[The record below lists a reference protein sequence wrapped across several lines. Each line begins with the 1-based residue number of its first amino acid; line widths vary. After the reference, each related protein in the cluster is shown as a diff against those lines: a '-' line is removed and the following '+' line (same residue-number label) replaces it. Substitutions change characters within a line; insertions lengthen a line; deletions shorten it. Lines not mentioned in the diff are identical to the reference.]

1 MMTEQQLRMMM
12 EMFANPM
19 FKQGTEQ
26 FFKIAQQQGMEA
38 AKKFWGGSFGS
49 GTFDNNPFPDTEQM
63 IQRMTDFQAA
73 FGFMPLAKYEELN
86 KEYTNL
92 KVENQL
98 LRDTLRDLQQ
108 SFIAENS
115 TKAQQAWQDIADK
128 QLEMSREATK
138 SFFDVMKQQT
148 PSKKGN

>member
-1 MMTEQQLRMMM
+1 MMTEQQIRMMM
-12 EMFANPM
+12 DMFANPM

-38 AKKFWGGSFGS
+38 AKKFWGGSF
-49 GTFDNNPFPDTEQM
+49 DNQSFPDAEQM
-63 IQRMTDFQAA
+63 MERMADFQAA
-73 FGFMPLAKYEELN
+73 FGFVPLAKYEELS
-86 KEYTNL
+86 KENTNL
-92 KVENQL
+92 KVENNL

-128 QLEMSREATK
+128 QLEMSREVTK
-138 SFFDVMKQQT
+138 GFFDVMKQQT
-148 PSKKGN
+148 PPKKG